1 MKRDPR
7 LVGLS
12 REHHH
17 ALVLAVHLNK
27 ALGGGDPGAAARELA
42 RRFDAEIEPHFRVE
56 EEILLP
62 ALQALGGAACELVR
76 RAEQDHAWLRA
87 GAARA
92 AAGATDRIG
101 AWADRL
107 AAHVRFEERELFEHA
122 QQHLPPDVLDALAR
136 AAGGARSSAAL
147 SAASRTAARPRA

>member
-17 ALVLAVHLNK
+17 ALVLAVHLGK
-27 ALGGGDPGAAARELA
+27 AVRAQGDLDAATRELA
-42 RRFDAEIEPHFRVE
+42 RRFRAEIEPHFRIE

-62 ALQALGGAACELVR
+62 ALRALGADSRALVQ
-76 RAEQDHAWLRA
+76 RAEADHAWLRA

-92 AAGATDRIG
+92 EAGASDHLA
-101 AWADRL
+101 AWAERL
-107 AAHVRFEERELFEHA
+107 SAHVRFEERELFEHG
-122 QQHLPPDVLDALAR
+122 QRVLPSPVLDALAL
-136 AAGGARSSAAL
+136 ARPA
-147 SAASRTAARPRA
+147 TAARTPP

>member
-17 ALVLAVHLNK
+17 ALVLAVHLGK
-27 ALGGGDPGAAARELA
+27 AVRAHAALDAAAHELA
-42 RRFDAEIEPHFRVE
+42 RRFRAEIEPHFRVE

-62 ALQALGGAACELVR
+62 ALRALGADSRALVR
-76 RAEQDHAWLRA
+76 RAEADHAWLRA

-92 AAGATDRIG
+92 EAGASDHLA
-101 AWADRL
+101 AWGERL

-122 QQHLPPDVLDALAR
+122 QQVLAPQVLDALAR
-136 AAGGARSSAAL
+136 A
-147 SAASRTAARPRA
+147 RPATPVRPPS